1 MDTLIAA
8 TVLGLSVSAD
18 ALACGFAAGAARMR
32 IPLISAL
39 AAAFVS
45 AAFVAFG
52 FFAGNMSA
60 PLLPGAVQRYISFGV
75 LAVFGLV
82 RLAGAGDKSPFPD
95 FNSDK
100 ILSVGEALALG
111 SSISIDGLAAGFGAM
126 GTLPAAVCATLTT
139 FACTTL
145 SLYFGAK
152 CGRMTKGG
160 RLSNTVAALALIIL
174 AVQKLLNG

>member
-1 MDTLIAA
+1 MDSIIAA

-18 ALACGFAAGAARMR
+18 ALACGFAAGASRMR
-32 IPLISAL
+32 IPLVSAL

-52 FFAGNMSA
+52 FIAGNTSA
-60 PLLPGAVQRYISFGV
+60 PLLPEKLRRYLSFGV

-100 ILSVGEALALG
+100 VLSVAEALALG
-111 SSISIDGLAAGFGAM
+111 SSISRDGLAAGFGAM
-126 GTLPAAVCATLTT
+126 GPAAAAASATLTT
-139 FACTTL
+139 LICTTL
-145 SLYFGAK
+145 SLHFGAK

>member
-8 TVLGLSVSAD
+8 TILGLSVSAD
-18 ALACGFAAGAARMR
+18 ALACGFAAGASRMR
-32 IPLISAL
+32 IPLFSAVTAAFISA
-39 AAAFVS
+39 AT
-45 AAFVAFG
+45 VAFG
-52 FFAGNMSA
+52 FVAGNISA
-60 PLLPGAVQRYISFGV
+60 PLLPDFVQRYISFGV

-82 RLAGAGDKSPFPD
+82 RLAGAGDKAPFPD
-95 FNSDK
+95 VNSDK
-100 ILSVGEALALG
+100 ILSAGEALALG

-126 GTLPAAVCATLTT
+126 GSLPAAVCATLTT

-145 SLYFGAK
+145 ALYYGAK